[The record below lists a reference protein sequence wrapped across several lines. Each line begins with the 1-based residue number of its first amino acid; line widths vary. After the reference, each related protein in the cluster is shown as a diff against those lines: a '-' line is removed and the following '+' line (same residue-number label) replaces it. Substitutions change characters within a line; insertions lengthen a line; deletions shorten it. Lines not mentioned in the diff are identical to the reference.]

1 MEGVVCIV
9 PGVDAVVAEGV
20 APIVLG
26 PDAAVV
32 EGRGRRVG
40 RGHCWW
46 VPCID

>member
-20 APIVLG
+20 TPIALG
-26 PDAAVV
+26 PDAAAVGGRGRWV
-32 EGRGRRVG
+32 GRGRR
-40 RGHCWW
+40 WW